1 MKSQA
6 TKPLDVQCNGENKT
20 RDRLIVSKNLATVS
34 YITKKAWFSHKK
46 GHSTPR
52 KLKAFT
58 KFVYIKY
65 TPEVL
70 FTPSDS

>member
-34 YITKKAWFSHKK
+34 YITKKLGFHIKK
-46 GHSTPR
+46 GMENHES
-52 KLKAFT
+52 
-58 KFVYIKY
+58 
-65 TPEVL
+65 
-70 FTPSDS
+70 